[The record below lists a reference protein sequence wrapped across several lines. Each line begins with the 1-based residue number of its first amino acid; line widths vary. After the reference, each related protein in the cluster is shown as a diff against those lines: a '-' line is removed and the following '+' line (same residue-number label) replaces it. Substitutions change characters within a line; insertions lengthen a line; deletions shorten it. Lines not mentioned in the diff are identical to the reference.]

1 MYSNKRQLNKNEHLH
16 DNETVIQIKFN
27 QIKVEV
33 EEIGKIVLVF
43 STKINF
49 IIACRDNQPEYI
61 FFIFLL
67 EIVK

>member
-16 DNETVIQIKFN
+16 DNETALQIKFN
-27 QIKVEV
+27 QKKVEV

-43 STKINF
+43 STKIIF
-49 IIACRDNQPEYI
+49 IIAYRDNQPEYI
-61 FFIFLL
+61 FLFFLL

>member
-16 DNETVIQIKFN
+16 DSETVIQIKFN

-43 STKINF
+43 STKNYF
-49 IIACRDNQPEYI
+49 YYSLQGQSNRVY
-61 FFIFLL
+61 FFIRNC
-67 EIVK
+67 

>member
-16 DNETVIQIKFN
+16 DSETVIQIKFN

-43 STKINF
+43 STKNYF
-49 IIACRDNQPEYI
+49 YYSLQGQSTRVY